1 MSDFILSG
9 KLPTRDVLLFLQS
22 LGINYID
29 FLVVI
34 LVFVSCCQCQQYC
47 LHFCCSDP
55 KMFFLVWALWNSYE
69 RPLGDLAVRRLET
82 RQRNRESGSIAN
94 VNTGNASNFGGMIWL
109 CIIRSIITNIMEALF
124 WKVVRVYGHYP
135 NSFWPYTNKL
145 KVIWIRQTPTSL
157 CTTSNFLI

>member
-9 KLPTRDVLLFLQS
+9 KQPTRDLLLFLQA

-34 LVFVSCCQCQQYC
+34 IVFVSRCQCPQYC
-47 LHFCCSDP
+47 LPFCCSDP
-55 KMFFLVWALWNSYE
+55 RMFLLVRALWNSYE

-94 VNTGNASNFGGMIWL
+94 VNTGNASNFWGMIWL
-109 CIIRSIITNIMEALF
+109 CIIRSIITKIMEALF

-135 NSFWPYTNKL
+135 NSFLPYTNKL